1 MRLLQF
7 SLFLTFVWYS
17 PGSSA
22 PLIEP
27 IPSKPVTHFHLN
39 ETKGED
45 IEIVT
50 PSSRQLHLGY
60 LAGNIFSTSDTAANW
75 FLGYAQKRE
84 LEFEK
89 YYLIG
94 VLFDFN
100 KNLGISIR
108 SDLKSLNLVYFY
120 PLENIEIG
128 LAHFINS
135 NEGVSNLVNINHTKI
150 SVGYSFFKLITLNTF
165 YGFYGFSSEAHF
177 SICF

>member
-17 PGSSA
+17 LGNSA

-27 IPSKPVTHFHLN
+27 IPSKPAPHLYLN
-39 ETKGED
+39 ETKDED
-45 IEIVT
+45 MDIVT
-50 PSSRQLHLGY
+50 PSSRQLQLGY
-60 LAGNIFSTSDTAANW
+60 LAGNIFSTSESAANW

-84 LEFEK
+84 IEFEK
-89 YYLIG
+89 YYLVG

-120 PLENIEIG
+120 PLENLEIG
-128 LAHFINS
+128 LIHFINS
-135 NEGVSNLVNINHTKI
+135 NEGVSNIVNINHTKL
-150 SVGYSFFKLITLNTF
+150 SVGYNFFKLITLNTF
-165 YGFYGFSSEAHF
+165 YGFYGFSYEIHF
-177 SICF
+177 SIWF